1 MSIHYIESTQSTLM
15 TCCNEIQ
22 FEHSCAYCYEP
33 MGCYYCA
40 FDLDTRHDC
49 MQD

>member
-1 MSIHYIESTQSTLM
+1 MSIHYKESDRSTLM
-15 TCCNEIQ
+15 ACCNEIQ
-22 FEHSCAYCYEP
+22 FEHSCAYCYER
-33 MGCYYCA
+33 MGCYYCS